1 MRRAET
7 DPKDK
12 GGPRPTGAADS
23 GAPSGPTPAER
34 ARTLAYGMADGVLVA
49 PGVPY
54 APVPAHTTDLDGRPL
69 LLLPASSPIVAALAG
84 EPDLPA
90 TLRICDVAPVPLAD
104 RVRGRAWLHGWLT
117 EIPAAELRAAALR
130 LSRPHP
136 RPELLDLAAPVPP
149 QRGADGGEADE
160 GSQWTILALE
170 VAQVEIED
178 AWGSATLEPEEYAAA
193 APDPFVAVEAGMLT
207 HLDACHRAELTGLVP
222 ESVLPEPDMAGTG
235 AAGTGGA
242 GAGADADAGP
252 RDTVRPLGLD
262 RHGLWLRCRMPC
274 SDGSVTC
281 DLRLPF
287 PEPVRDV
294 HGLRHA
300 YRTLFARANP

>member
-7 DPKDK
+7 DQQDT
-12 GGPRPTGAADS
+12 GGPRLTGAAEPE
-23 GAPSGPTPAER
+23 APSGPTPAER

-149 QRGADGGEADE
+149 PRGAGGGEADE
-160 GSQWTILALE
+160 GSEWTILALE
-170 VAQVEIED
+170 VAQVEIQD
-178 AWGSATLEPEEYAAA
+178 AWGSATLEPEEYADA

-207 HLDACHRAELTGLVP
+207 HLDSCHRAELAGL
-222 ESVLPEPDMAGTG
+222 LPEPVRPEPG
-235 AAGTGGA
+235 ADGSA
-242 GAGADADAGP
+242 GAEP
-252 RDTVRPLGLD
+252 RDAVRPLGLD

-274 SDGSVTC
+274 ADGSVTC

-300 YRTLFARANP
+300 YRTLFARSTP

>member
-1 MRRAET
+1 MVRRAET
-7 DPKDK
+7 DQQET
-12 GGPRPTGAADS
+12 GVPRRTGAADS
-23 GAPSGPTPAER
+23 EAPSGPTPAER

-69 LLLPASSPIVAALAG
+69 LLLPATSPIVAALAG

-90 TLRICDVAPVPLAD
+90 TLRICDVAPVPLPD

-149 QRGADGGEADE
+149 QRGAAGGGEADE
-160 GSQWTILALE
+160 GSEWTILALE
-170 VAQVEIED
+170 VAQVEIQD
-178 AWGSATLEPEEYAAA
+178 AWGSATLEPEEYADA
-193 APDPFVAVEAGMLT
+193 APDPFVAIEAGMLT
-207 HLDACHRAELTGLVP
+207 HLDSCHRAELTGLLP
-222 ESVLPEPDMAGTG
+222 ESVLPESSEPAEPAESGEARED
-235 AAGTGGA
+235 
-242 GAGADADAGP
+242 GP
-252 RDTVRPLGLD
+252 RDAVRPLGLD
-262 RHGLWLRCRMPC
+262 RHGLWLRCRMPVT
-274 SDGSVTC
+274 DGSVTC

-287 PEPVRDV
+287 PEAVRDI
-294 HGLRHA
+294 HGLRRA

>member
-1 MRRAET
+1 MVRRAET
-7 DPKDK
+7 DQQDT
-12 GGPRPTGAADS
+12 GGPRLAGAADP
-23 GAPSGPTPAER
+23 GAVSGPSPAER
-34 ARTLAYGMADGVLVA
+34 ARTLAYGTADGVLVA

-69 LLLPASSPIVAALAG
+69 LLLPVSSPIVAALAG

-90 TLRICDVAPVPLAD
+90 TLRVCDVAPVPLPD

-117 EIPAAELRAAALR
+117 EVPPAELRAAALR

-149 QRGADGGEADE
+149 RRAAGDGEADE

-170 VAQVEIED
+170 VAQVEIDD
-178 AWGSATLEPEEYAAA
+178 AWGSAALEPEEYAAA

-207 HLDACHRAELTGLVP
+207 HLDAAHRAELRGLLP
-222 ESVLPEPDMAGTG
+222 ESVLADIDDGTG
-235 AAGTGGA
+235 
-242 GAGADADAGP
+242 DA
-252 RDTVRPLGLD
+252 VRPLGID

-274 SDGSVTC
+274 ADGAVTC

-294 HGLRHA
+294 HGLRRA
-300 YRTLFARANP
+300 YRALFARANP